1 MKIKELLKT
10 GVMVVVAFFAA
21 ACSTSDD
28 AINENGN
35 NTSDSTRTHTV
46 TFTATI
52 GANTRTGMVNDGD
65 GYVSFYWHKGDAIG
79 IQTKDE
85 RGHYSVAKFTTDCE
99 TGSKTATFTGEVDW
113 GWELQTYAV
122 YPCPKVGLTFSEN
135 SVKITTKSEYE
146 YMNVDEGAPDTIIFP
161 ETDNDTTTYPTH
173 STSMPMLGTISGD
186 NITFKHL
193 GGLAVIRIDNM
204 PYADGQLSIEADEHL
219 NGEYTVSDLSA
230 NEAQI
235 TTSNESGGLASV
247 QFYIRD
253 AKVGSPAVFFLP
265 LATGTYNNLEL
276 TFAYGG
282 PNGINYKIPYG
293 SLTIGRGEIH
303 AISLTTNSKGVLRNV
318 RSLGNNVY
326 LVNNRRFI
334 DLGLESGLLWAEVNV
349 GSTSP
354 YFPGDYYAWG
364 ETEPKESYTNDNATW
379 GSTAYSQTTL
389 LAEHDAATENWGA
402 GIRIPTQE
410 DFNELFKSSNVS
422 RSWEYKYIEQ
432 ATSPK
437 NRYFV
442 RFYNKSNSDNQY
454 IILPASGV
462 MNGSTLSAGP
472 GAYYPEADYW
482 TSTTD
487 NSTINDKRAA
497 IYMNCMQTGTNFS
510 SKYEITSTPIYY
522 GYNIRAVADK

>member
-1 MKIKELLKT
+1 MKTKDLLKIWT
-10 GVMVVVAFFAA
+10 IVVAAFLAA
-21 ACSTSDD
+21 ACSSADD
-28 AINENGN
+28 ATNDNGN
-35 NTSDSTRTHTV
+35 HTDNSIRTRTV

-52 GANTRTGMVNDGD
+52 GADTRTGMVNDGD

-99 TGSKTATFTGEVDW
+99 TGSTTATFTGEVEW

-122 YPCPKVGLTFSEN
+122 YPCPNVGLTFSEN

-161 ETDNDTTTYPTH
+161 ETDDETTTYPTH

-282 PNGINYKIPYG
+282 PKGIKYKIPYG

-422 RSWEYKYIEQ
+422 REWSYKYIEQ

-437 NRYFV
+437 NRYYV

-462 MNGSTLSAGP
+462 MNGSSLSAGP
-472 GAYYPEADYW
+472 SAYYPEADYW

-497 IYMNCMQTGTNFS
+497 IYMNCMQSGNYG

-522 GYNIRAVADK
+522 GYNIRAVADR